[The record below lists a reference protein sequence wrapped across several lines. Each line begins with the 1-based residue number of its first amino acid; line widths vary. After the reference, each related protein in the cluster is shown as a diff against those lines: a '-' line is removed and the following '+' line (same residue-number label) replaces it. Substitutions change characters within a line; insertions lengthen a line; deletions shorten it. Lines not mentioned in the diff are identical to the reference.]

1 MLFFVNI
8 ICQKFNKFYQKTTFF
23 KLIFQN
29 MCCFMSFL
37 NLKTT
42 FINKHSITEFVYFA
56 FFDILLLHFITLL
69 LFYVVLCCKYML
81 FYVCL
86 LKTRQKKTTIS
97 SVKNAH
103 IYVMKSK
110 MIFVI
115 LYKLHLLYFFFHI

>member
-8 ICQKFNKFYQKTTFF
+8 ICQKFNKFYQKTTYF

-29 MCCFMSFL
+29 MCCFMSFSTP
-37 NLKTT
+37 KTT
-42 FINKHSITEFVYFA
+42 FRNRYSTIEFVYFA
-56 FFDILLLHFITLL
+56 LSDIFLLYFITLL
-69 LFYVVLCCKYML
+69 LFYVVLCCEYML

-86 LKTRQKKTTIS
+86 LKTRQKKTTFS

-103 IYVMKSK
+103 IYVMKGK
-110 MIFVI
+110 MIFAI